1 MGEGGGMEGGI
12 QEEDE
17 ESPRNIT
24 ALIFHPG
31 SRARC
36 FAPVFNITPRSRMF
50 YPPPP
55 TITSPPSRL
64 SSLLSLPTL
73 GAFRTKAAVSRLVT
87 NLRY

>member
-1 MGEGGGMEGGI
+1 MDAEGM
-12 QEEDE
+12 QEEC
-17 ESPRNIT
+17 PRNIT

-31 SRARC
+31 SRARR

-55 TITSPPSRL
+55 NHHV
-64 SSLLSLPTL
+64 SLPTL
-73 GAFRTKAAVSRLVT
+73 VLPRFAAPSLPFLPPRSVLFVRKPRVSRLVT

>member
-1 MGEGGGMEGGI
+1 MDI
-12 QEEDE
+12 QEEEKDEE

-50 YPPPP
+50 YPPPDHHV
-55 TITSPPSRL
+55 
-64 SSLLSLPTL
+64 SLPLSLSL